1 MPSRRFTHEEAQERV
16 CRWCGC
22 RGKLMHSTRV
32 DMYYHTLAALGEDV
46 TRDDPEYHPFNIC
59 VGCAN
64 ILRRCRLT
72 GPKDCLRDLPEQVDW
87 GLAASTPKLAGLISS
102 ITMTIGMSHAM
113 AQEQVCRWCGTRR
126 RGGKGMS
133 SVDDF
138 EVILKKCGY
147 NIYHDNE
154 YYHPK
159 KICQKCRVVLVMNID
174 DPEACLQNLPPMVD
188 WGSPKDQL
196 KDHSKCRVCLAALG
210 RLPGVR
216 PPDA

>member
-1 MPSRRFTHEEAQERV
+1 MPSRRFTHEEAQDRV

-46 TRDDPEYHPFNIC
+46 ARDDPEYHPFNIC

-64 ILRRCRLT
+64 MLRRCRLT
-72 GPKDCLRDLPEQVDW
+72 GPKDCLRDLPELVDW
-87 GLAASTPKLAGLISS
+87 GQGPPTSSSSTAAQHRQRC
-102 ITMTIGMSHAM
+102 M
-113 AQEQVCRWCGTRR
+113 
-126 RGGKGMS
+126 GMS

-138 EVILKKCGY
+138 EVILKKCSY

-159 KICQKCRVVLVMNID
+159 KICRKCRVVLVMNID

>member
-72 GPKDCLRDLPEQVDW
+72 GPKDCLRDLPELVDW
-87 GLAASTPKLAGLISS
+87 GKDPPTSSSSTAVQHRQQC
-102 ITMTIGMSHAM
+102 MVCRAM
-113 AQEQVCRWCGTRR
+113 AQKSLRY
-126 RGGKGMS
+126 K
-133 SVDDF
+133 
-138 EVILKKCGY
+138 
-147 NIYHDNE
+147 
-154 YYHPK
+154 
-159 KICQKCRVVLVMNID
+159 
-174 DPEACLQNLPPMVD
+174 
-188 WGSPKDQL
+188 
-196 KDHSKCRVCLAALG
+196 
-210 RLPGVR
+210 
-216 PPDA
+216 